1 MRWVILSGFL
11 ACVGVVVVFDP
22 DTEVRVLSVAMTVL
36 AWSFVALYALR
47 SNWRAT
53 DAGRTLMYTAG
64 ALGLLGTYAC
74 SSWVFGAYPF
84 RNELRAA
91 VVGLLVLTLVHR
103 IAVLWRI
110 QQEDRR

>member
-1 MRWVILSGFL
+1 MRWVILLGFL

-22 DTEVRVLSVAMTVL
+22 QTEVRVLAVAMTIL
-36 AWSFVALYALR
+36 AWTFVSLYGLR

-53 DAGRTLMYTAG
+53 DAGKTMMYTG
-64 ALGLLGTYAC
+64 AAYGLLGTYAC
-74 SSWVFGAYPF
+74 SSWLFGDYAG
-84 RNELRAA
+84 RNELRAL

>member
-1 MRWVILSGFL
+1 
-11 ACVGVVVVFDP
+11 
-22 DTEVRVLSVAMTVL
+22 
-36 AWSFVALYALR
+36 
-47 SNWRAT
+47 
-53 DAGRTLMYTAG
+53 MYTAG

-84 RNELRAA
+84 RFELRAA

>member
-1 MRWVILSGFL
+1 MRWVVLLGFL

-22 DTEVRVLSVAMTVL
+22 ETEVRVLSVAMTVF
-36 AWSFVALYALR
+36 AWVFVGLYGLR

-53 DAGRTLMYTAG
+53 DAGRTMMYTG
-64 ALGLLGTYAC
+64 AAWGLLGTYAC
-74 SSWVFGAYPF
+74 ASWVFGTYPF

-91 VVGLLVLTLVHR
+91 VVALLVLTLVHR